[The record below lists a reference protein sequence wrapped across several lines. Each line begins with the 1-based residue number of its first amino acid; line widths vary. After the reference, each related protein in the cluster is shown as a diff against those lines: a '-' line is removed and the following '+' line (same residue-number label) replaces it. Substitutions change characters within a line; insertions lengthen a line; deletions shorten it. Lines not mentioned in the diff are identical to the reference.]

1 MRSGRRGAADEAA
14 QQTTRR
20 TQWSLYAGSTPGSMP
35 CVAYGS
41 AAGSTKSTRY
51 DVSGSDVE
59 NASLRRIVALEA
71 QVAQLLQAQAA
82 LVKRVVHLERSK
94 DSSSCISGESAPPL
108 MVTTSAVVGL

>member
-1 MRSGRRGAADEAA
+1 
-14 QQTTRR
+14 
-20 TQWSLYAGSTPGSMP
+20 
-35 CVAYGS
+35 
-41 AAGSTKSTRY
+41 
-51 DVSGSDVE
+51 VE

-108 MVTTSAVVGL
+108 MVTTSAVVGLLLA